1 MQKRKIAVGIFTKS
15 GEEVFTG
22 AVDKVG
28 QDMTGNTNYTP
39 LAADVTAMKASFVI
53 YQTARANAVQGGV
66 EATAIRN
73 ARRAELVELVQGL
86 ANNVSAIANG
96 DEEMLMSSGF
106 PLQKAGRTPIGP
118 LPAPQAPFLR
128 QGDHSGK
135 MKAFTPPIYGGALYT
150 ARLALTSAPTVYVQ
164 TKQSTGARFDFI
176 GLTPGEVYNVQIMV
190 VGAAGRSDWSD
201 NSTIRIV

>member
-1 MQKRKIAVGIFTKS
+1 MQKRKVAVGIFTKS

-28 QDMTGNTNYTP
+28 QDMTGNTNYTA
-39 LAADVTAMKASFVI
+39 LASEVTAMKTSFDTYKV
-53 YQTARANAVQGGV
+53 ARANAVKGGV
-66 EATAIRN
+66 EATAIRD
-73 ARRAELVELVQGL
+73 ARRADLVELVQRL
-86 ANNVSAIANG
+86 ANNASAIANG

-128 QGDHSGK
+128 QGDNSGK

-150 ARLALTSAPTVYVQ
+150 TRLALTSAPTVYVQ
-164 TKQSTGARFDFI
+164 TKQSTGARFEFE
-176 GLTPGEVYNVQIMV
+176 GLTPGELYNGQMMV
-190 VGAAGRSDWSD
+190 VGAAGPSDWSD
-201 NSTIRIV
+201 NSTLRIV

>member
-1 MQKRKIAVGIFTKS
+1 MQKRKIGVGIFTKS

-39 LAADVTAMKASFVI
+39 LASDVTAMKASFAI
-53 YQTARANAVQGGV
+53 YKTARANAVKGGV

-73 ARRAELVELVQGL
+73 ARRAELVELVQAL

-96 DEEMLMSSGF
+96 DEEKLMSSGF

-128 QGDHSGK
+128 QGDNLGR

-150 ARLALTSAPTVYVQ
+150 ARLALASAPNLYIQ
-164 TKQSTGARFDFI
+164 TLQSTGARFHFD
-176 GLTPGEVYNVQIMV
+176 GLTPGEVYNAQMMV
-190 VGAAGRSDWSD
+190 VGAAGPSDWSD
-201 NSTIRIV
+201 NSTLRIV